1 MEVRSLF
8 AKQDIFMYASSPCTV
23 RFYLSSLLLESFVLS
38 DTTSY
43 LLNLSFQYLV
53 TQELHC
59 GSACVCVCVRAC
71 VRARVCACACVCVC
85 VCVCVFVRH
94 FIGIS
99 RSYRVSTKRAH
110 IDGRE
115 IQFSLRGNTVSSR
128 TNTVIR
134 VRVVIS
140 LRDVNTCGGRGEWM
154 CSCTHS

>member
-59 GSACVCVCVRAC
+59 GSACVCV
-71 VRARVCACACVCVC
+71 RARVCVCA
-85 VCVCVFVRH
+85 CVCVFVRH

>member
-1 MEVRSLF
+1 LEVRSLF

-59 GSACVCVCVRAC
+59 GSACVCV
-71 VRARVCACACVCVC
+71 RARVCVCA
-85 VCVCVFVRH
+85 CVCVFVRH